1 MRALFLACLAL
12 TSLPAAGEEPA
23 APRARHEA
31 AVTFDDLVQGGPELP
46 LARIQALTAKLLA
59 GLARHTVPAAAF
71 VNESKLYRE
80 GEVDARLALLRA
92 WRDAGVELGN
102 HTFSHLSL
110 HKTALEAV
118 EEDVVRG
125 DAVTRLLLAE
135 KGAKPRWF
143 RHPFLQ
149 TGPTAETKAAFESF
163 LAARGYRVAPVTID
177 TNDWMFNVPFTDAR
191 TRGDEAAAARVKEA
205 YLAYVAQMLDFF
217 EDLERRVFGRPIR
230 HVVLFHANELNA
242 DTIDAWA
249 DLFAGRGYSFVT
261 LDRALEDPAYA
272 SADTFISAQGIS
284 WLHRWLFTQTGATR
298 LKEEPDPPDFVRKAY
313 AALKKR

>member
-1 MRALFLACLAL
+1 MRAALLAVLSVV
-12 TSLPAAGEEPA
+12 SLGAVSEVPAA
-23 APRARHEA
+23 ARPPHEV

-46 LARIQALTAKLLA
+46 LARIQALNAKLLA
-59 GLARHTVPAAAF
+59 GLARHRMPAAAF

-149 TGPTAETKAAFESF
+149 TGPTPGTKAAFESF
-163 LAARGYRVAPVTID
+163 LSAHGYRVAPVTID

-191 TRGDEAAAARVKEA
+191 SRGDDAAGARVRDA
-205 YLAYVAQMLDFF
+205 YLAYVAQMLDFY

-249 DLFAGRGYSFVT
+249 ALLAGRAYSFVT
-261 LDRALEDPAYA
+261 LDRALADPAYA

-284 WLHRWLFTQTGATR
+284 WLHRWLYTRTGATR
-298 LKEEPDPPDFVRKAY
+298 LKQEPDPPDFVQKAY
-313 AALKKR
+313 AALKKS